1 MRYVKHVHLRRNM
14 AVGEFVKELDAAGVL
29 GAGKIGEA
37 ARLVAEMFKAPDYTV
52 FLTLAGPIVP
62 AGFRVVIADL
72 IEKDYVDVLVTT
84 GANMVHD
91 MVEALGYKHMVGT
104 FAAEDRKLQGEK
116 IGRIG
121 DIYIEQE
128 AFQTLEKW
136 LFKVTETIPNEKR
149 KQISATEL
157 LREIGKQIKDKDSIL
172 AAAARKNVPIICP
185 ALVDSIAGFQ
195 LWMFGQ
201 DRTLHI
207 DPLLDVE
214 ALMDKVYEAKKVGII
229 MLGGGVPKHFALFAN
244 TFREGVDA
252 AVQITMDRPEPG
264 GLSGASLEEAISW
277 GKVKPKGRAVT
288 VVCDA
293 TIAFPLIVAAA
304 LQNMGKGESS
314 KRRASTSFQR
324 RNQHSE
330 QHYSRRSP

>member
-1 MRYVKHVHLRRNM
+1 MRNVEHMRLRKSMKVGDLVKQM
-14 AVGEFVKELDAAGVL
+14 DATGVL

-37 ARLVAEMFKAPDYTV
+37 ASLVAEMFSDKDYTT
-52 FLTLAGPIVP
+52 FLTLAGAIVP
-62 AGFRVVIADL
+62 AGFRHVLRDL
-72 IEKDYVDVLVTT
+72 IENECVQVLVTT

-91 MVEALGYKHMVGT
+91 MVESLGYRHIVGT
-104 FAAEDRKLQGEK
+104 FSAEDKKLKKQN

-121 DIYIEQE
+121 DIFIQQE
-128 AFQTLEKW
+128 AFQALEKW
-136 LFKVTETIPNEKR
+136 LYKTVEAIPEDKR
-149 KQISATEL
+149 KRIAAAEI
-157 LREIGKQIKDKDSIL
+157 LREIGTQIKDKESIL

-185 ALVDSIAGFQ
+185 AFVDSIVGFQ
-195 LWMFGQ
+195 LWTFGQ
-201 DRTLHI
+201 DKTLRI
-207 DPLLDVE
+207 DPFLDLNL
-214 ALMDKVYEAKKVGII
+214 LMDKVYEAKKVGMI

-288 VVCDA
+288 VVCDV

-304 LQNMGKGESS
+304 LEG
-314 KRRASTSFQR
+314 T
-324 RNQHSE
+324 
-330 QHYSRRSP
+330 